1 MLAPGR
7 PLQLIP

>member
-7 PLQLIP
+7 